1 MSAPTIT
8 TMESAERAVIV
19 HFLTPGP
26 ISATPAALYAAIKER
41 GVTPT
46 HLDAAITSLASA
58 GLLTRTGDVVRRT
71 DALGRMETLGLVK
84 L

>member
-1 MSAPTIT
+1 MSMSTDAA
-8 TMESAERAVIV
+8 AETAVLL

-26 ISATPAALYAAIKER
+26 ISATPAALYAAIRER

-46 HLDAAITSLASA
+46 HLDAAITSLVSA